1 MIKTLA
7 AANKSER
14 EHFKIPR
21 SVQQSIPIQRI
32 YRDGIWMVNG
42 KYSRTWRFA
51 DINYSVRMIA
61 GRNAFCTSP
70 SPPRPPRT

>member
-51 DINYSVRMIA
+51 DINYSVWKLLVTCRRRAVIA
-61 GRNAFCTSP
+61 ADAVS
-70 SPPRPPRT
+70 